1 MAKAK
6 YERTKP
12 HVNVGTIGHIDHGK
26 NQVVKVQ
33 VPLAEV
39 LRYSSDLRSITS
51 GRVQFTMSVS
61 HYEEIPAAIAEKVIA
76 ESRKE
81 IGEEEVE

>member
-1 MAKAK
+1 VDAL
-6 YERTKP
+6 
-12 HVNVGTIGHIDHGK
+12 GK
-26 NQVVKVQ
+26 SQVVRCQ

-51 GRVQFTMSVS
+51 GRGQFTMKVS
-61 HYEEIPAAIAEKVIA
+61 HYEEIPSAIAEKVIS

-81 IGEEEVE
+81 MGEEEEE

>member
-1 MAKAK
+1 MLGVEA
-6 YERTKP
+6 
-12 HVNVGTIGHIDHGK
+12 HGK
-26 NQVVKVQ
+26 SQVVKVQ

-51 GRVQFTMSVS
+51 GRGQFTMAVS

-76 ESRKE
+76 EAKKE
-81 IGEEEVE
+81 MGKEEEEE